1 MEKKFVIFYSADSD
15 YRHFSVEASSLSD
28 AEKTANAFALRTGA
42 IIVGVFPERLLKM
55 YCHE

>member
-1 MEKKFVIFYSADSD
+1 MEKKFVVFYHADSD

-42 IIVGVFPERLLKM
+42 IIVGIIPEYLLKM
-55 YCHE
+55 YRYE